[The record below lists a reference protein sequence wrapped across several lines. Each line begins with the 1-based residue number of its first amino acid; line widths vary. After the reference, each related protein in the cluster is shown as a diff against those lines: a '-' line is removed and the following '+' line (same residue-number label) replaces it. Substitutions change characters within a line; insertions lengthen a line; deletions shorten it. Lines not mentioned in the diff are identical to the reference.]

1 VDALLAFIGEH
12 RFVLAAHAGAL
23 LGTSEELART
33 RLRKLTQASYLIEEP
48 VLGGQPAA
56 YRITRLGLDVIGSRL
71 RALPISLTNY
81 WHDVGAAWLWLAAR
95 NGAFGPAREVLAE
108 RVMRSRDARGGDAP
122 FGVRLG
128 GVGRDGLQRLHY
140 PDLLLV
146 DSGGR
151 RVAIELE
158 ITGKSPSARERIL
171 AGYAA
176 DPRIG
181 RVAYVVYKPQ
191 VAQALC
197 ASVARLGI
205 SSLIAIHVVAPPN
218 RPHPDAGRVRGI
230 ARHDQRQVGEP
241 AR

>member
-1 VDALLAFIGEH
+1 LAGW
-12 RFVLAAHAGAL
+12 AA
-23 LGTSEELART
+23 T
-33 RLRKLTQASYLIEEP
+33 
-48 VLGGQPAA
+48 
-56 YRITRLGLDVIGSRL
+56 
-71 RALPISLTNY
+71 
-81 WHDVGAAWLWLAAR
+81 
-95 NGAFGPAREVLAE
+95 
-108 RVMRSRDARGGDAP
+108 
-122 FGVRLG
+122 
-128 GVGRDGLQRLHY
+128 GLQRLHY

-191 VAQALC
+191 VARALC
-197 ASVARLGI
+197 ASVARLGT

-230 ARHDQRQVGEP
+230 ARHDQRQVGDP
-241 AR
+241 SR